1 MKEVKTS
8 CLTSFSIKPDEEIK
22 MKKNLISAVLGASLS
37 LAAVS
42 AYATHTVYFGED
54 LGAGEGTRLT
64 SHPNADAARAS
75 FFSQLVGVGTESL
88 EGFADETSGPLAI
101 SFPGFGTA
109 TLGGTGYVNSVPTGT
124 NGVGRYPI
132 SGDNY
137 WEGSGTFVINFSAPV
152 AAFGFYGIDIGD
164 YGGQVTATLSG
175 GSTEVYNIPNTM
187 YGSGGGVLYWGI
199 IDTVDTFTSLT
210 FGNTAGGTD
219 YFGFDD
225 FSVGGVGQVHVPEP
239 ASLALMAIGLAGL
252 AGLRR
257 RKNYPVA

>member
-1 MKEVKTS
+1 MKTK
-8 CLTSFSIKPDEEIK
+8 L
-22 MKKNLISAVLGASLS
+22 LAAALGASLS

-54 LGAGEGTRLT
+54 LGVGEGTPLAF
-64 SHPNADAARAS
+64 HPNADAARAS
-75 FFSQLVGVGTESL
+75 FFSHLVGVGTESL
-88 EGFADETSGPLAI
+88 EGFADETYGPLAI

-109 TLGGTGYVNSVPTGT
+109 TLGGTGYVNSVASGTT

-132 SGDNY
+132 SGVNY
-137 WEGSGTFVINFSAPV
+137 WEGSGSFVITFSAPV

-164 YGGQVTATLSG
+164 FGGQVTATLSG
-175 GSTEVYNIPNTM
+175 GSTETYTIPNTM

-199 IDTVDTFTSLT
+199 IDTVNTYTSLT
-210 FGNTAGGTD
+210 FGNTAAGTD

-225 FSVGGVGQVHVPEP
+225 FSVGGIEQVRIPEP
-239 ASLALMAIGLAGL
+239 ASLALMAVGLAGL
-252 AGLRR
+252 AALRR

>member
-1 MKEVKTS
+1 
-8 CLTSFSIKPDEEIK
+8 
-22 MKKNLISAVLGASLS
+22 MKKTLISALIGASLS
-37 LAAVS
+37 LVAAS
-42 AYATHTVYFGED
+42 SYATHTVYFGED
-54 LGAGEGTRLT
+54 LGLGEGTRLL

-75 FFSQLVGVGTESL
+75 FFSNLVGVGTESL
-88 EGFADETSGPLAI
+88 EGFADNTPAPLTVNFA
-101 SFPGFGTA
+101 GFGTA
-109 TLGGTGYVNSVPTGT
+109 TLQGTGYVSSVPTGT

-137 WEGSGTFVINFSAPV
+137 WEGSGTFSILFSNPV

-164 YGGQVTATLSG
+164 YGGQVTATLAN
-175 GSTEVYNIPNTM
+175 GSAETYNIPNTM

-199 IDTVDTFTSLT
+199 IDTVNTYTQLT
-210 FGNTAGGTD
+210 FGNTAAGVD

-225 FSVGGVGQVHVPEP
+225 FSVGSAEQVHPNPEP

-257 RKNYPVA
+257 RKN

>member
-1 MKEVKTS
+1 
-8 CLTSFSIKPDEEIK
+8 
-22 MKKNLISAVLGASLS
+22 
-37 LAAVS
+37 
-42 AYATHTVYFGED
+42 
-54 LGAGEGTRLT
+54 
-64 SHPNADAARAS
+64 
-75 FFSQLVGVGTESL
+75 
-88 EGFADETSGPLAI
+88 
-101 SFPGFGTA
+101 
-109 TLGGTGYVNSVPTGT
+109 VPTGT

-137 WEGSGTFVINFSAPV
+137 WEGSGTFIINFSAPV

-164 YGGQVTATLSG
+164 FGGQVTALLENGESELYT
-175 GSTEVYNIPNTM
+175 IPNTM

-199 IDTVDTFTSLT
+199 IDTAHTYTRLT
-210 FGNTAGGTD
+210 FGNTAGGID

-225 FSVGGVGQVHVPEP
+225 FSVGGIGQVRIPEP